1 MLYMKTRVTFR
12 VDPRLASALRRVP
25 NQTRFVERALKDAL
39 GTSCPLCQ
47 GSGRLAVDS
56 LRISDFRSEALPRLK
71 RAAAAPL
78 KGLIRFGKR
87 MQATDLALEAR
98 PGDEE
103 LEFRIARDQEILLS
117 GRLNPTGGALH
128 LN

>member
-12 VDPRLASALRRVP
+12 VDPRLAAALRRVP
-25 NQTRFVERALKDAL
+25 NQTRFVETALTDAL
-39 GTSCPLCQ
+39 GTSCPFCQ
-47 GSGRLAVDS
+47 GSGRLACDA
-56 LRISDFRSEALPRLK
+56 LRVSDFRSEALPRLK
-71 RAAAAPL
+71 RAAAVPL

-98 PGDEE
+98 PGDED
-103 LEFRIARDQEILLS
+103 LEFRIARDEEILLS